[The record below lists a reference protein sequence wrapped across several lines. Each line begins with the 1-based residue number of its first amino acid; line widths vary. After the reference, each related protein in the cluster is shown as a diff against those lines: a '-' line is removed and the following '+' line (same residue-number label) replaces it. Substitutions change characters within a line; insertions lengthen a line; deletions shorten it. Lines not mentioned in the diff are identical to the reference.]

1 MSTSAASRT
10 TAFAKFIEES
20 ALTAPMFLHACEL
33 TISRVREPVTESRVQ
48 EIIASHKKLY
58 KSRRESLR
66 IISQE
71 LLSFSQY
78 TDALL
83 DTTMRVLNITYN
95 EVSAL
100 LD

>member
-1 MSTSAASRT
+1 M
-10 TAFAKFIEES
+10 I
-20 ALTAPMFLHACEL
+20 LYACEL
-33 TISRVREPVTESRVQ
+33 TISRAREPVTESRVK
-48 EIIASHKKLY
+48 EILARHKKLY

-66 IISQE
+66 IISQD